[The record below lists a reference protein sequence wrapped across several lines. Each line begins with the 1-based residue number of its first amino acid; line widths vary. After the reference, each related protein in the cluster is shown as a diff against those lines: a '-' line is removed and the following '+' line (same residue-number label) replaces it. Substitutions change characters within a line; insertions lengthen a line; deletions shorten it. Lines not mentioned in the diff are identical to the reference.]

1 MMVFELLYL
10 GMLLVRLALW
20 FVRVLV
26 MLHLAMIVVALPA
39 GILVRTGMIVDV
51 DAFAIVSCGWAAIL
65 LLLWWA
71 ARRRRRAQN
80 ARRGYGRPAAP
91 ARAV

>member
-10 GMLLVRLALW
+10 GMLLVRLGVW

-39 GILVRTGMIVDV
+39 GMLVRAGMISDV

-65 LLLWWA
+65 LLVWWA
-71 ARRRRRAQN
+71 VRRRRAAKNPRQGY
-80 ARRGYGRPAAP
+80 ARPRAP
-91 ARAV
+91 ARVV